1 MAINI
6 PIISEFQ
13 DKGIKAAKAA
23 FANFKTSIADAEG
36 GMNKFKAGSKSALD
50 AVSANAGTFAVAG
63 GIAFAKFAAS
73 GIKAFQ
79 DLALSAGKFADATGL
94 TVEDASR
101 WREVAGDIGVGSDSI
116 QTGINKMNKALG
128 TSPQLFKDL
137 GIEIATTNT
146 GATDVNQTFLN
157 VIDKLK
163 SIKDPAERAKVAT
176 QLLGKGWMDMA
187 ELIQK
192 GSSSLKSSLAGVSDA
207 QVIDPKELKR
217 AQAYRD
223 AQENLGDVFTK
234 LSVTVGESLV
244 PALTTLGDILVWVAD
259 KLDTN
264 VGGVNLMDGGLTN
277 LANAW
282 DNMFGSEE
290 KAKTATNKTTN
301 SIWDQII
308 AFREANPVAWGFTE
322 AVDGMATSLM
332 KADTAW
338 AILTGHLDQ
347 TVAINNAKTDLA
359 KLEAAAAKAF
369 GSGSQQDI
377 EDYDAIAAQF
387 AQDLATISGGMDK
400 ISSNEILLRF
410 KTQGGDAAVQ
420 LARWISNGAELGG
433 LSQSELLGM
442 AGLSIPGYASGG
454 SVSGGP
460 ILVGEKGPE
469 IFVPGQAG
477 TIIPNNAIGSS
488 GNGNT
493 INITVTSADPNAVV
507 RALQSYNR
515 NVGKIPVSVQ

>member
-23 FANFKTSIADAEG
+23 FANFKTSIAGAEG

-50 AVSANAGTFAVAG
+50 AVSANAGAFAVVGAV
-63 GIAFAKFAAS
+63 AFAKFAAA

-192 GSSSLKSSLAGVSDA
+192 GSSSLKGSLAGVSDA

-217 AQAYRD
+217 AREYRD

-234 LSVTVGESLV
+234 LSVAVGESLV
-244 PALTTLGDILVWVAD
+244 PALTTLGEILVWVAD

-264 VGGVNLMDGGLTN
+264 VGGVNLMDGALTN
-277 LANAW
+277 LSNTW
-282 DNMFGSEE
+282 DIWFGSEDN
-290 KAKTATNKTTN
+290 AKTATDKTTN
-301 SIWDQII
+301 SLWDQ
-308 AFREANPVAWGFTE
+308 ATALYKAEPLVWGFVD

-332 KADTAW
+332 NADNAW
-338 AILTGHLDQ
+338 KILTGNLDQ
-347 TVAINNAKTDLA
+347 EVALDNAKTKVA
-359 KLEAAAAKAF
+359 ELEAAAAKAF
-369 GSGSQQDI
+369 GSGAQQDI
-377 EDYDAIAAQF
+377 DDYEAKAAEFAGILAVIA
-387 AQDLATISGGMDK
+387 GNMDG
-400 ISSNEILLRF
+400 ISSKEILIRF
-410 KTQGGDAAVQ
+410 KTQGPAAAVE
-420 LARWISNGAELGG
+420 LAYWLSQGAELGG
-433 LSQSELLGM
+433 LSQHDLLTM

-477 TIIPNNAIGSS
+477 TIIPNNAIGG
-488 GNGNT
+488 GNGST